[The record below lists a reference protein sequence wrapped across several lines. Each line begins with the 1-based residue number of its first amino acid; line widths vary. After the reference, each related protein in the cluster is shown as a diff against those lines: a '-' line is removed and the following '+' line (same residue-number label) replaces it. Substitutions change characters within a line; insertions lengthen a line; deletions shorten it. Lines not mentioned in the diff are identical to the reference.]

1 MKGWIDFM
9 RAHAVDYIWNY
20 KLQFGDWVAL
30 DAEEGSYF
38 GATPNDLTC
47 TAYYA
52 YSTGLFVKMAHALG
66 KEDVAAEYEELYHK
80 IVKKFQETFFDAE
93 GNMTAQTQTAHIV
106 ALYFQLTPEK
116 YITKTVEGLKRFWT
130 KKTDIWLPDLWEL
143 RISAMPSARIT
154 A

>member
-1 MKGWIDFM
+1 M
-9 RAHAVDYIWNY
+9 AV
-20 KLQFGDWVAL
+20 
-30 DAEEGSYF
+30 
-38 GATPNDLTC
+38 
-47 TAYYA
+47 
-52 YSTGLFVKMAHALG
+52 
-66 KEDVAAEYEELYHK
+66 EYEELYHK